1 MFIKIWVHE
10 KIYINEMQTI
20 RNIIRDIRRM
30 MQIFYPRSF
39 CVRNIIIHC
48 YDRILNLFFMFEKL
62 SIRNQHFSRNLLA
75 NEYLKVFFMTDC
87 VYVRRV
93 FFHYRGILMGYE
105 FRMVV

>member
-48 YDRILNLFFMFEKL
+48 YDLI
-62 SIRNQHFSRNLLA
+62 
-75 NEYLKVFFMTDC
+75 YVF
-87 VYVRRV
+87 
-93 FFHYRGILMGYE
+93 
-105 FRMVV
+105 

>member
-48 YDRILNLFFMFEKL
+48 YDLISYMIVFWIYFSCLKNFQFE
-62 SIRNQHFSRNLLA
+62 INIF
-75 NEYLKVFFMTDC
+75 
-87 VYVRRV
+87 
-93 FFHYRGILMGYE
+93 RGIYLQTNT
-105 FRMVV
+105 

>member
-48 YDRILNLFFMFEKL
+48 YDLISYM
-62 SIRNQHFSRNLLA
+62 I
-75 NEYLKVFFMTDC
+75 VF
-87 VYVRRV
+87 
-93 FFHYRGILMGYE
+93 
-105 FRMVV
+105 